1 MEIII
6 AHISITVN
14 VSFILME
21 FTIYMS
27 SSRMPTTIFTFTFVL
42 SFSIKNLSCI
52 THFVEVI
59 KIFREQ

>member
-6 AHISITVN
+6 AHISITVY
-14 VSFILME
+14 VSFNLME

-27 SSRMPTTIFTFTFVL
+27 YSRMPTTIFTFIFVL
-42 SFSIKNLSCI
+42 SFSSKNLPCI

-59 KIFREQ
+59 KIFRTQ